1 MSLSRKAFLVFAA
14 AFILGAFCGLA
25 AFRIVLSFAP
35 LGEQLQDRFNE
46 ACAYGGETDRLEKLY
61 LAGAFPNGRI
71 IDGGP
76 EGPTGYP
83 PDPPLFRAASFG
95 NAEVVQWLIDHG
107 AAVNSKLDEG
117 DGFSTPLDEA
127 EGHLRDTQ
135 RTIEILKAHGA
146 KNAYQR

>member
-1 MSLSRKAFLVFAA
+1 MSLSRKASLIFTA

-25 AFRIVLSFAP
+25 TFRIILSFTP
-35 LGEQLQDRFNE
+35 LGERLQDRFNE

-76 EGPTGYP
+76 WDDNGYP
-83 PDPPLFRAASFG
+83 PDPPLHQAAWFG

-107 AAVNSKLDEG
+107 AAVNSRVDQG
-117 DGFSTPLDEA
+117 DGFSTALDEA
-127 EGHLRDTQ
+127 EGHLKETQ
-135 RTIEILKAHGA
+135 RAIDILKAHGA
-146 KNAYQR
+146 KNAYQK